1 MRVGVRTFAKQ
12 RLSMLKSPVLF
23 ICTFVVTLLLLSC
36 EETPTETALQQAI
49 YRDPHSFARA
59 WEAKVDHLSLDL
71 KVDFERE
78 LLKGTAVLR
87 IDRIENAK
95 TLHLDTRNLNIQSI
109 SISDDS
115 LHLRPISIQV
125 GRVDSILGEELL
137 VPLEEKT
144 RFVHI
149 RYETNPGADALQF
162 LPPGLTTGSGPFL
175 LTQSQAIN
183 ARTWVPIQDS
193 PGIRFTYDAKIEVPA
208 HLLALMSATNPQET
222 NATGIYHFQMDQPI
236 PAYLLALNVGDLEF
250 RSLGSRVGVYAEP
263 AVIEAAAYE
272 FAELSKMMEI
282 AEQLYG
288 PYRWERYDV
297 VVQPP
302 SFPFGGMENPRLTF
316 ATPTILAGDRSLVS
330 LVAHELAHS
339 WSGNLVTNAT
349 WNDFWLNEGFTVY
362 FEYRIMEA
370 LKGRDYSEMLAR
382 ISYEDLVEEV
392 QSLPQGSP
400 DTRLALNLTGRNP
413 DNIPAIPYDKG
424 YYFLRYVEELVGRA
438 AFDTFLVDYF
448 NRNAFQTMTTE
459 TFLGQMDEHLWSAH
473 PEAKDSID
481 IETWIYGTG
490 IPQDLPAS
498 QSTRFAAVA
507 AATEAWLNGTPA
519 DSLDTKNWSSH
530 EWLHMIRSLPEGMTT
545 EDLSKLDK
553 AFALTTRTNSEVQC
567 RWFAKSL
574 EVGYEPAYPY
584 IRDFLQTVGRKKF
597 LKPLYMTMMKTEAGQ
612 QMAKEIYAEARPH
625 YHPIAV
631 YAIDPIVDFKEGDI

>member
-1 MRVGVRTFAKQ
+1 
-12 RLSMLKSPVLF
+12 MLKSPVLF
-23 ICTFVVTLLLLSC
+23 ICTFVVTFLLLSC

-78 LLKGTAVLR
+78 MLKGTAVLR

-95 TLHLDTRNLNIQSI
+95 TLHLDTRNLSIQSI

-137 VPLEEKT
+137 VPLEEET

-149 RYETNPGADALQF
+149 QYETNPGADALQF

-288 PYRWERYDV
+288 PYRWKRYDV

-392 QSLPQGSP
+392 QSFH
-400 DTRLALNLTGRNP
+400 D
-413 DNIPAIPYDKG
+413 AI
-424 YYFLRYVEELVGRA
+424 
-438 AFDTFLVDYF
+438 
-448 NRNAFQTMTTE
+448 
-459 TFLGQMDEHLWSAH
+459 
-473 PEAKDSID
+473 
-481 IETWIYGTG
+481 
-490 IPQDLPAS
+490 
-498 QSTRFAAVA
+498 
-507 AATEAWLNGTPA
+507 
-519 DSLDTKNWSSH
+519 
-530 EWLHMIRSLPEGMTT
+530 
-545 EDLSKLDK
+545 
-553 AFALTTRTNSEVQC
+553 
-567 RWFAKSL
+567 L
-574 EVGYEPAYPY
+574 EVDCKSFIEPKVIPGS
-584 IRDFLQTVGRKKF
+584 I
-597 LKPLYMTMMKTEAGQ
+597 
-612 QMAKEIYAEARPH
+612 
-625 YHPIAV
+625 
-631 YAIDPIVDFKEGDI
+631 

>member
-1 MRVGVRTFAKQ
+1 
-12 RLSMLKSPVLF
+12 MLRSLISIVYIFLAAF
-23 ICTFVVTLLLLSC
+23 FLLSC
-36 EETPTETALQQAI
+36 EEPTQEDALQQAI
-49 YRDPHSFARA
+49 YRDPHSYARA
-59 WEAKVDHLSLDL
+59 WEARVDHLSLDL
-71 KVDFERE
+71 KVDFEQE
-78 LLKGTAVLR
+78 KLVGMAVLR
-87 IDRIENAK
+87 IDREENAK
-95 TLHLDTRNLNIQSI
+95 TLHLDTRNLDIQSI
-109 SISDDS
+109 SVSDDS
-115 LHLRPISIQV
+115 LHLRPIDIQT
-125 GRVDSILGEELL
+125 GRMDSILGEELL
-137 VPLEEKT
+137 IPLEENT

-149 RYETNPGADALQF
+149 QYQTNPGADALQF
-162 LPPGLTTGSGPFL
+162 LPPTLTTGSGPFL

-193 PGIRFTYDAKIEVPA
+193 PGIRFTYDAKIQVPA
-208 HLLALMSATNPQET
+208 HLLALMSATNPQKK
-222 NATGIYHFQMDQPI
+222 NLTGIYTFKMEQPI

-250 RSLGSRVGVYAEP
+250 RSLGDRVGVYAEP
-263 AVIEAAAYE
+263 SIIDSAAYE
-272 FAELSKMMEI
+272 FADLSKMMAI

-382 ISYEDLVEEV
+382 ISYEDLIEEV

-424 YYFLRYVEELVGRA
+424 YYFLRHVEELVGRA

-448 NRNAFQTMTTE
+448 NRNA
-459 TFLGQMDEHLWSAH
+459 
-473 PEAKDSID
+473 
-481 IETWIYGTG
+481 
-490 IPQDLPAS
+490 
-498 QSTRFAAVA
+498 
-507 AATEAWLNGTPA
+507 
-519 DSLDTKNWSSH
+519 
-530 EWLHMIRSLPEGMTT
+530 
-545 EDLSKLDK
+545 
-553 AFALTTRTNSEVQC
+553 
-567 RWFAKSL
+567 
-574 EVGYEPAYPY
+574 
-584 IRDFLQTVGRKKF
+584 
-597 LKPLYMTMMKTEAGQ
+597 
-612 QMAKEIYAEARPH
+612 
-625 YHPIAV
+625 
-631 YAIDPIVDFKEGDI
+631 